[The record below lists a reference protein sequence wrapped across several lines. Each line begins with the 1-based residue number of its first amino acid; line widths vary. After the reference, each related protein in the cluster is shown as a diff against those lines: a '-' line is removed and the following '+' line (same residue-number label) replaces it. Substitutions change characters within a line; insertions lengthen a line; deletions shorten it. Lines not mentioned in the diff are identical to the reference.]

1 MERLSYK
8 VVKEQNRDFYRENA
22 PERVLQ
28 FGEGNFL
35 RGFVDY
41 FFDLLNEKTDF
52 NGKVV
57 IVQPI
62 EHGNAELINEQEGL
76 YTLYLRGLVGGE
88 PTVMRR
94 LVSSVSRAINPY
106 RNFDEFLKCAVNPD
120 LRYVVSNTT
129 EAGIV
134 FDAAAS
140 LEDRPQKSFPA
151 KLTRFLL
158 ERWNYFGQGNEKGLV
173 VLSCELIADNGRE
186 LHRCVIE
193 TAKLW
198 NLSENF
204 IDWIEKECLFC
215 NTLVDRIVTGYPR
228 TEAMKLNEENGYED
242 KLLDTGEPFA
252 FWAIEAPE
260 WLKEELPLEEIGWP
274 IMFVPDQSP
283 YKKRKVRIL
292 NGAQTGVTLAAYLSG
307 HDIGRA
313 YMNDSLF
320 HDFVKEM
327 MFEEIIQVL
336 HMDEEDAKKFA
347 TDCIDR
353 LSNPFIDHSLLAIS
367 LNSVSKWRARDLP
380 TFKDYVEE
388 KKALP
393 KRITLSLAALLAF
406 YTGNEIKDGA
416 LIGHRGEEAY
426 RIMDDE
432 NVLLFM
438 KKYSTGEEAA
448 FVHAYMTNE
457 EFHGEDLTKY
467 PGFEDEVL
475 KLLRSIRKEGMR
487 AVLETL

>member
-8 VVKEQNRDFYRENA
+8 VVKEQNKDFFRENA

-62 EHGNAELINEQEGL
+62 EQGNAELINEQEGL
-76 YTLYLRGLVGGE
+76 YTLYLRGLVDGE
-88 PTVMRR
+88 PTVSRR
-94 LVSSVSRAINPY
+94 LISSVSRAINPY
-106 RNFDEFLKCAVNPD
+106 KDFDEFLKCAVNPD

-134 FDAAAS
+134 FDGTV
-140 LEDRPQKSFPA
+140 LFEDRPQKSFPA
-151 KLTRFLL
+151 KLTRFLF
-158 ERWNYFGQGNEKGLV
+158 ERWKFFGEGNEKGLV
-173 VLSCELIADNGRE
+173 VLSCELIADNGKE
-186 LHRCVIE
+186 LHRFVLE

-198 NLSENF
+198 KLSENF
-204 IDWIEKECLFC
+204 IEWIEKECLFC

-228 TEAMKLNEENGYED
+228 TETVRLNEENGYED

-260 WLKEELPLEEIGWP
+260 WLRDELPLEEIGWP
-274 IMFVPDQSP
+274 IIFVPDQSP

-313 YMNDSLF
+313 YMNDPLF
-320 HDFVKEM
+320 YDFVKGM
-327 MFEEIIQVL
+327 MFEEIIPVIN
-336 HMDEEDAKKFA
+336 MDEDEAKKFA
-347 TDCIDR
+347 TDCLDR

-380 TFKDYVEE
+380 TFKDYYAE
-388 KKALP
+388 KKELP

-406 YTGNEIKDGA
+406 YTGNEMKDGS

-426 RIMDDE
+426 KIMDDE
-432 NVLLFM
+432 NVLMFM
-438 KKYSTGEEAA
+438 QKYSTGDDAE
-448 FVHAYMTNE
+448 FVHAYMTNKD
-457 EFHGEDLTKY
+457 FHGEDLTEY
-467 PGFEDEVL
+467 LGFADDVL
-475 KLLRSIRKEGMR
+475 RHLRSIRSEGMR
-487 AVLETL
+487 AVLEVL